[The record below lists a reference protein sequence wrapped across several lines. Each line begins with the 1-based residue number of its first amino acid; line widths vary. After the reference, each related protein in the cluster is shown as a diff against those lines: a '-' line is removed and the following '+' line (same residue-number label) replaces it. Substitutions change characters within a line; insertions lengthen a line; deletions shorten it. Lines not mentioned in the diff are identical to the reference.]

1 MPNLNDISLR
11 IVDAAVAD
19 AIAAAQWDRIDLQ
32 TRRPGQDPKDLL
44 LAKAAELALSPIGRD
59 QLMSAALEHGVQ
71 TFHPDRPLI
80 DLDCCPGARSV
91 IIDRVFALGPHKRS
105 ETENVVLAIE
115 ERHARRLGED
125 ARYDLLAECLRQDA
139 ILQETLWSHPG
150 IPASDAVRLTM
161 LCSIP
166 KLLERVEP
174 LSGDGPWRLVKRLIN
189 RLACGG
195 A

>member
-1 MPNLNDISLR
+1 MPNLSDLSVR
-11 IVDAAVAD
+11 ILDAAVAD

-44 LAKAAELALSPIGRD
+44 LAKAAELAMSPIARD
-59 QLMSAALEHGVQ
+59 QLLSAALEHGVES
-71 TFHPDRPLI
+71 FHPDRPLI
-80 DLDCCPGARSV
+80 DLDCCSGARSV
-91 IIDRVFALGPHKRS
+91 IIDRVFALGPHQRS
-105 ETENVVLAIE
+105 ETESVVSAIE
-115 ERHARRLGED
+115 ARHARRLCQD

-139 ILQETLWSHPG
+139 VLQEELWSHPG

-166 KLLERVEP
+166 KLLERAET
-174 LSGDGPWRLVKRLIN
+174 LSGEGPWRFVNRWIN
-189 RLACGG
+189 RLAGSG